1 VGSKFLD
8 GEGYAVNMSN
18 QIETTITVQLENRDR
33 KSVALRIFLV
43 VPMAIFIS
51 AFTAWSGSTEAST
64 FLSGLL
70 FLPVVL
76 ALVFRGIYP
85 SYILDFNRSLLAL
98 STRVSAYIFLLND
111 NYPSIE
117 ESADVKITFPD
128 VEGGAKLERYLP
140 LAKWF
145 LAIPL
150 YLVGFVYVIYGL
162 AVLVF
167 AWFTILFTGRMPADS
182 AEVLLGVTQYWNRV
196 YGYAFLLVTDEYP
209 SFSL

>member
-1 VGSKFLD
+1 MSK
-8 GEGYAVNMSN
+8 
-18 QIETTITVQLENRDR
+18 QIETEITVQLENRDR
-33 KSVALRIFLV
+33 TSVALRIFLV
-43 VPMAIFIS
+43 VPIAIFVS
-51 AFTAWSGSTEAST
+51 AFTAWSGNSESSA

-70 FLPVVL
+70 FLPVLL

-85 SYILDFNRSLLAL
+85 SYALAFNKSLLAL

-117 ESADVKITFPD
+117 ESEDVKITFPD
-128 VEGGAKLERYLP
+128 VEGGAKLNRYLP
-140 LAKWF
+140 LVKWL

-150 YLVGFVYVIYGL
+150 YLVGLIYVIYGL

-167 AWFTILFTGRMPADS
+167 TWFTILFTGKMPAFS
-182 AEVLLGVTQYWNRV
+182 ADVLLGITQYWNRV

>member
-1 VGSKFLD
+1 
-8 GEGYAVNMSN
+8 MSN
-18 QIETTITVQLENRDR
+18 QIETVVTVQLENRDR
-33 KSVALRIFLV
+33 KSVLLRIFLV

-70 FLPVVL
+70 FLPVLL

-98 STRVSAYIFLLND
+98 STRVTAYILLLND
-111 NYPSIE
+111 KYPSIE

-128 VEGGAKLERYLP
+128 VEGGAKLNRYMP
-140 LAKWF
+140 LVKWL
-145 LAIPL
+145 LAVPL
-150 YLVGFVYVIYGL
+150 YLVGLVYTIYGI
-162 AVLVF
+162 AVLIF
-167 AWFTILFTGRMPADS
+167 TWFTILFTGKMPAFS
-182 AEVLLGVTQYWNRV
+182 GEVLLGVTKYWNRV

>member
-1 VGSKFLD
+1 
-8 GEGYAVNMSN
+8 MSN
-18 QIETTITVQLENRDR
+18 QIETDVIVQLDNRDR
-33 KSVALRIFLV
+33 KSVLLRIFLV

-85 SYILDFNRSLLAL
+85 SYILDFNRSLLSL
-98 STRVSAYIFLLND
+98 STRVTAYVLLLND
-111 NYPSIE
+111 KYPSIE
-117 ESADVKITFPD
+117 ESDDVKITFPD
-128 VEGGAKLERYLP
+128 VAGGAKLNRYLP
-140 LAKWF
+140 LVKWL
-145 LAIPL
+145 LALPL
-150 YLVGFVYVIYGL
+150 YLLGVVYTFYGV
-162 AVLVF
+162 AVLIF
-167 AWFTILFTGRMPADS
+167 TWFTILFTGKMPAFS
-182 AEVLLGVTQYWNRV
+182 ADVLLGVTKYWNRV

>member
-1 VGSKFLD
+1 
-8 GEGYAVNMSN
+8 MSN
-18 QIETTITVQLENRDR
+18 QIETAITVQLDNRDR
-33 KSVALRIFLV
+33 KSVLLRIFLV

-70 FLPVVL
+70 FLPVLL

-98 STRVSAYIFLLND
+98 STRVTAYILLLND
-111 NYPSIE
+111 KYPSIE

-128 VEGGAKLERYLP
+128 VEGGAKLNRYMP
-140 LAKWF
+140 LVKWL
-145 LAIPL
+145 LAVPL
-150 YLVGFVYVIYGL
+150 YLVGLVYTIYGI
-162 AVLVF
+162 AVLIF
-167 AWFTILFTGRMPADS
+167 TWFTILFTGKMPAFSGD
-182 AEVLLGVTQYWNRV
+182 VLLGVTKYWNRV

>member
-1 VGSKFLD
+1 
-8 GEGYAVNMSN
+8 MSN
-18 QIETTITVQLENRDR
+18 QIETVITVQLENRDR

-43 VPMAIFIS
+43 VPIAIFVS
-51 AFTAWSGSTEAST
+51 SFTAWSGSSQAST

-70 FLPVVL
+70 FLPIVL

-85 SYILDFNRSLLAL
+85 SYALAFNQALLSL

-128 VEGGAKLERYLP
+128 VDGGAKLNRYLP
-140 LAKWF
+140 LVKWF
-145 LAIPL
+145 LALPL
-150 YLVGFVYVIYGL
+150 YLVGMVYVIYGV
-162 AVLVF
+162 AVLIF
-167 AWFTILFTGRMPADS
+167 AWFTILFTGKMPAAS
-182 AEVLLGVTQYWNRV
+182 GEVLLGVTQYWNRV

>member
-1 VGSKFLD
+1 
-8 GEGYAVNMSN
+8 MSN
-18 QIETTITVQLENRDR
+18 QIETVVTVKLENRDR
-33 KSVALRIFLV
+33 KSVLLRIFLV

-70 FLPVVL
+70 FLPVLL

-85 SYILDFNRSLLAL
+85 SYILDFNRSLLSL
-98 STRVSAYIFLLND
+98 STRVTAYILLLND
-111 NYPSIE
+111 KYPSIE

-128 VEGGAKLERYLP
+128 VEGGAKLNRYMP
-140 LAKWF
+140 LVKWL
-145 LAIPL
+145 LAVPL
-150 YLVGFVYVIYGL
+150 YLVGLVYTIYGI
-162 AVLVF
+162 AVLIF
-167 AWFTILFTGRMPADS
+167 TWFTILFTGKMPVFSAD
-182 AEVLLGVTQYWNRV
+182 VLLGVTKYWNRV

>member
-1 VGSKFLD
+1 
-8 GEGYAVNMSN
+8 MSN
-18 QIETTITVQLENRDR
+18 QIETAITVQLDNRDR
-33 KSVALRIFLV
+33 KSVLLRIFLV

-70 FLPVVL
+70 FLPVLL

-98 STRVSAYIFLLND
+98 STRVTAYILLLND
-111 NYPSIE
+111 KYPSIE
-117 ESADVKITFPD
+117 ESEDVKITFPD
-128 VEGGAKLERYLP
+128 VEGGAKLNRYMP
-140 LAKWF
+140 LVKWL
-145 LAIPL
+145 LAVPL
-150 YLVGFVYVIYGL
+150 YLVGLVYTIYGI
-162 AVLVF
+162 AVLIF
-167 AWFTILFTGRMPADS
+167 TWFTILFTGKMPAFS
-182 AEVLLGVTQYWNRV
+182 ADVLLGVTKYWNRV

>member
-1 VGSKFLD
+1 M
-8 GEGYAVNMSN
+8 NMSN
-18 QIETTITVQLENRDR
+18 QIETVVTVQLENRDR
-33 KSVALRIFLV
+33 KSVLLRIFLV

-70 FLPVVL
+70 FLPVLL

-98 STRVSAYIFLLND
+98 STRVTAYILLLND
-111 NYPSIE
+111 KYPSIE

-128 VEGGAKLERYLP
+128 VEGGAKLNRYMP
-140 LAKWF
+140 LVKWL
-145 LAIPL
+145 LAVPL
-150 YLVGFVYVIYGL
+150 YLVGLVYTIYGI
-162 AVLVF
+162 AVLIF
-167 AWFTILFTGRMPADS
+167 TWFTILFTGKMPAFSGD
-182 AEVLLGVTQYWNRV
+182 VLLGVTKYWNRV

>member
-1 VGSKFLD
+1 
-8 GEGYAVNMSN
+8 MSN
-18 QIETTITVQLENRDR
+18 QIETAITVQLDNRDR
-33 KSVALRIFLV
+33 KSVLLRIFLV

-70 FLPVVL
+70 FLPVLL

-98 STRVSAYIFLLND
+98 STRVTAYILLLND
-111 NYPSIE
+111 KYPSIE
-117 ESADVKITFPD
+117 ESEDVKITFPD
-128 VEGGAKLERYLP
+128 VEGGAKLNRYMP
-140 LAKWF
+140 LVKWL
-145 LAIPL
+145 LAVPL
-150 YLVGFVYVIYGL
+150 YLVGLVYTIYGI
-162 AVLVF
+162 AVLIF
-167 AWFTILFTGRMPADS
+167 TWFTILFTGKMPAFS
-182 AEVLLGVTQYWNRV
+182 ADVLLGVTQYWNRV

>member
-1 VGSKFLD
+1 
-8 GEGYAVNMSN
+8 MSN
-18 QIETTITVQLENRDR
+18 QIETDVIVQLDNRDR
-33 KSVALRIFLV
+33 KSVLLRIFLV

-85 SYILDFNRSLLAL
+85 SYILDFNRSLLSL
-98 STRVSAYIFLLND
+98 STRVTAYVLLLND
-111 NYPSIE
+111 KYPSIE
-117 ESADVKITFPD
+117 ESEDVKITFPD
-128 VEGGAKLERYLP
+128 VAGGAKLNRYLP
-140 LAKWF
+140 LVKWI
-145 LAIPL
+145 LALPL
-150 YLVGFVYVIYGL
+150 YLLGVVYTFYGV
-162 AVLVF
+162 AVLIF
-167 AWFTILFTGRMPADS
+167 TWFTILFTGKMPAFS
-182 AEVLLGVTQYWNRV
+182 ADVLLGVTKYWNRV

>member
-1 VGSKFLD
+1 
-8 GEGYAVNMSN
+8 MSN
-18 QIETTITVQLENRDR
+18 QIETAITVQLDNRDR
-33 KSVALRIFLV
+33 KSVLLRIFLV

-70 FLPVVL
+70 FLPVLL

-98 STRVSAYIFLLND
+98 STRVTAYILLLND
-111 NYPSIE
+111 KYPSIE

-128 VEGGAKLERYLP
+128 VEGGAKLNRYMP
-140 LAKWF
+140 LVKWL
-145 LAIPL
+145 LAVPL
-150 YLVGFVYVIYGL
+150 YLVGLVYTIYGI
-162 AVLVF
+162 AVLIF
-167 AWFTILFTGRMPADS
+167 TWFTILFTGKMPAFS
-182 AEVLLGVTQYWNRV
+182 ADVLLGVTQYWNRV

>member
-1 VGSKFLD
+1 
-8 GEGYAVNMSN
+8 MSN
-18 QIETTITVQLENRDR
+18 QIETVITVQLDNRDR
-33 KSVALRIFLV
+33 VSVALRIFLV
-43 VPMAIFIS
+43 VPIAIFVS
-51 AFTAWSGSTEAST
+51 AFTAWSGSSESSA

-70 FLPVVL
+70 FLPVLL

-85 SYILDFNRSLLAL
+85 SYILDFNKSLLAL
-98 STRVSAYIFLLND
+98 STRLSAYIFLLND

-117 ESADVKITFPD
+117 ESDDVKITFPD
-128 VEGGAKLERYLP
+128 IEGGAKLNRYLP
-140 LAKWF
+140 LVKWL
-145 LAIPL
+145 LALPL

-167 AWFTILFTGRMPADS
+167 TWFTILFTGKMPAFS
-182 AEVLLGVTQYWNRV
+182 ADVLLGVTQYWNRV

>member
-1 VGSKFLD
+1 
-8 GEGYAVNMSN
+8 MSN
-18 QIETTITVQLENRDR
+18 QIETVVTVQLENRDR
-33 KSVALRIFLV
+33 KSVLLRIFLV

-70 FLPVVL
+70 FLPVLL

-98 STRVSAYIFLLND
+98 STRVTAYILLLND
-111 NYPSIE
+111 KYPSIE

-128 VEGGAKLERYLP
+128 VEGGAKLNRYMP
-140 LAKWF
+140 LVKWL
-145 LAIPL
+145 LAVPL
-150 YLVGFVYVIYGL
+150 YLVGLVYTIYGI
-162 AVLVF
+162 AVLIF
-167 AWFTILFTGRMPADS
+167 TWFTILFSGKMPAFS
-182 AEVLLGVTQYWNRV
+182 ADVLLGVTKYWNRV

>member
-1 VGSKFLD
+1 
-8 GEGYAVNMSN
+8 MSN
-18 QIETTITVQLENRDR
+18 QIETTITVQLDNRDR
-33 KSVALRIFLV
+33 KSVLLRIFLV

-70 FLPVVL
+70 FLPVLL

-98 STRVSAYIFLLND
+98 STRVTAYILLLND
-111 NYPSIE
+111 KYPSIE

-128 VEGGAKLERYLP
+128 VEGGAKLNRYLP
-140 LAKWF
+140 LVKWL
-145 LAIPL
+145 LAVPL
-150 YLVGFVYVIYGL
+150 YLVGLVYTIYGI
-162 AVLVF
+162 AVLIF
-167 AWFTILFTGRMPADS
+167 TWFTILFTGKMPAFS
-182 AEVLLGVTQYWNRV
+182 ADVLLGVTQYWNRV

>member
-1 VGSKFLD
+1 
-8 GEGYAVNMSN
+8 MSN
-18 QIETTITVQLENRDR
+18 QIETVIAIQLEDRDR

-51 AFTAWSGSTEAST
+51 SFTAWSGSSQTST

-70 FLPVVL
+70 FLPVLL

-85 SYILDFNRSLLAL
+85 SYALEFNRSLLAL

-111 NYPSIE
+111 KYPSIE
-117 ESADVKITFPD
+117 ESDDVKITFPEI
-128 VEGGAKLERYLP
+128 EGGTKLNRYLP
-140 LAKWF
+140 LVKWL
-145 LAIPL
+145 LALPL
-150 YLVGFVYVIYGL
+150 YLVGVVYVIYGL
-162 AVLVF
+162 AILIF
-167 AWFTILFTGRMPADS
+167 TWFTILFTGKMPAASGD
-182 AEVLLGVTQYWNRV
+182 VLLGITKFWNRV